1 MADSENLE
9 LDDMLNRPG
18 TYFNPQTE
26 VLVIVDDSP
35 ELDSEMLNLEEF
47 EDSDWIRVSDDVPVD
62 EERRDELLERFQVR
76 YQSGDASALATDDA
90 DEEDDEELEPDDEEL
105 ELE

>member
-18 TYFNPQTE
+18 TYLNAQTQ
-26 VLVIVDDSP
+26 VLIIVDDSP
-35 ELDSEMLNLEEF
+35 ELDSEVLDLDAF
-47 EDSDWIRVSDDVPVD
+47 EGSDWIRISDEVPVD

-76 YQSGDASALATDDA
+76 YHAGDDFDD
-90 DEEDDEELEPDDEEL
+90 DIDDEDELEPDDEER